1 MMGDLKHVQD
11 AFDAA
16 SDFLSPVL
24 NRGMTLS
31 TTRFFVYRS

>member
-1 MMGDLKHVQD
+1 MGDLKHVQD

-24 NRGMTLS
+24 NRGMPLS
-31 TTRFFVYRS
+31 NTRFCAYRS